1 MLKRILVAIWG
12 HLQGWWRWWAVGLAV
27 LGAFLL
33 GVLRRT
39 PPNPPLPDPSP
50 LKPVEDDSAKREL
63 ILGELKDQAEKN
75 LAEKKAAEEQEIRRS
90 LKDTHTGEQDTQEVN
105 DFLQG
110 VSKTLPH

>member
-1 MLKRILVAIWG
+1 M
-12 HLQGWWRWWAVGLAV
+12 
-27 LGAFLL
+27 
-33 GVLRRT
+33 
-39 PPNPPLPDPSP
+39 
-50 LKPVEDDSAKREL
+50 
-63 ILGELKDQAEKN
+63 GELKDQAEKN